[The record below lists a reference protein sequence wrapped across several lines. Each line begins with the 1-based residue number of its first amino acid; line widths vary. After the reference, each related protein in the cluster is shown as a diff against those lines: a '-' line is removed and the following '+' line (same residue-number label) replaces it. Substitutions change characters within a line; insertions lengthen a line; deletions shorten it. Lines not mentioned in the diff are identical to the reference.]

1 MAEGRLSIG
10 STGHKNMLISVGLSG
25 SKLEAKAGI
34 VGGNFD
40 LGKIDTYIHLREDN
54 GVEPFHQFGLELD
67 VMEVRCDYMSTSVLM
82 GRVSHLLLKVNDD
95 WHVTDVK
102 DATSMKPAQIFVQG
116 DLTWDQLQ
124 MLISKSTTAD
134 LLKII
139 NKLEEFFSQQF
150 KSSKKLFSC
159 LEPCDKTTT
168 SNKNSVAAGSGGG
181 VANKK
186 ADLSSLGINV
196 SHHRH
201 WQSALQKISGTYSL
215 AHQNNTD
222 TKTLDSETYTPM

>member
-1 MAEGRLSIG
+1 
-10 STGHKNMLISVGLSG
+10 
-25 SKLEAKAGI
+25 
-34 VGGNFD
+34 
-40 LGKIDTYIHLREDN
+40 
-54 GVEPFHQFGLELD
+54 
-67 VMEVRCDYMSTSVLM
+67 MEVRFDYMSTSVLM

-150 KSSKKLFSC
+150 KSSKKLFSS
-159 LEPCDKTTT
+159 LEPWDKEIALN
-168 SNKNSVAAGSGGG
+168 SNKNASG
-181 VANKK
+181 NIKK
-186 ADLSSLGINV
+186 NSEISSGINV

-201 WQSALQKISGTYSL
+201 WQRALQKISGIPINSFQSFSKCLEYNTPFSL
-215 AHQNNTD
+215 LFKA
-222 TKTLDSETYTPM
+222 